1 MSHLFE
7 WSTEFAT
14 GVTDVDDQHERLI
27 DIINTLL
34 ALHSNSCTPLELETV
49 LQQLQHYARYHFH
62 TEEVLMARNHVSPD
76 HQKAHLAAHKGFFK
90 HLGRV
95 TQLIET
101 SPDLMV
107 DHLLSFL
114 VEWLIHHIT
123 QMDMEM
129 AREVLDQSV
138 ESTSAPKTSSQ
149 PHVLVNTA
157 NQLYEGLG
165 RRSLELLESNLQLN
179 REIEQRTIL
188 EARLRRMSAL
198 YMALSKTNQAV
209 AFRYDRDSLLKEVC
223 SIVTEYSG
231 FAAASIAILDP
242 DSNQPTLIAS
252 SSTLAE
258 QAGGEGRGSAG
269 GHSILPSAVFP
280 LQVEGNVVAILTV
293 YCHEPEEFEEP
304 LVAVL
309 KEMATVISFGL
320 ESLEREDK
328 RRNAE
333 ARLRDSEARL
343 RAITEAAADA
353 IVLTDAQ
360 GQISFWNSSAERIF
374 GYSADEALGQ
384 QAYAL
389 IGYALEEQTLSVGD
403 PMDIPSAGKQI
414 SAALSEPLIARRKG
428 GQTFPVEVSL
438 SHCRIQDGWNTV
450 SVVRDITLRKRAQL
464 ELLAS
469 QTKLARL
476 MDLVPLI
483 IYIHDLDSCGTVYV
497 NQAVQAA
504 TGYTPEEILS
514 LNSYLMQALAEP
526 EDVAAIRSV
535 AAQWPDARDGEVIEY
550 ECRIKTKDG
559 NPRHIACRE
568 VVIARTESGRPQQ
581 ILGVAMDMTVRVWQR
596 LMQEEKLADF
606 SRIGR
611 LVNMGEMA
619 SALAHE
625 LNQPLAAIANFNQAC
640 ANLLR
645 NGKAKPEVL
654 EQALSKTAEQA
665 LRAGSIIQ
673 TMREFMRKRE
683 AKPAEL
689 DINEAVRE
697 VIALANIRSRTRPV
711 EFSLRLDQTVASVWA
726 DRILVEQVLM
736 NLLRNAE
743 EAMGGTPLPEIQIET
758 GDGGSGFVKVSIRD
772 FGIGLPDGFELD
784 KLPTFYTTKADG
796 TGVGLGICRSIVEAS
811 GGKIWAMPGDQQGS
825 VFEFTLPIKPADGNG
840 L

>member
-1 MSHLFE
+1 MSHYFE
-7 WSTEFAT
+7 WSPEFAT
-14 GVTDVDDQHERLI
+14 GVTDVDDQHQRLI
-27 DIINTLL
+27 DIINALL
-34 ALHSNSCTPLELETV
+34 AHHHNGCSPLELETV

-62 TEEVLMARNHVSPD
+62 TEEVLMARSQVSEC
-76 HQKAHLAAHKGFFK
+76 HQKAHLAAHQGFFK

-129 AREVLDQSV
+129 AREVLNQSV
-138 ESTSAPKTSSQ
+138 ESTSAPKTWSH

-165 RRSLELLESNLQLN
+165 RRSLELLETNLQLN

-231 FAAASIAILDP
+231 FAVASIAILDP
-242 DSNQPTLIAS
+242 VSKQPTLIAS
-252 SSTLAE
+252 SSTSA
-258 QAGGEGRGSAG
+258 QGGGDGRGASG

-304 LVAVL
+304 MVAVL

-320 ESLEREDK
+320 ESLEREEK

-353 IVLTDAQ
+353 IVLTDAE

-384 QAYAL
+384 QAYTL
-389 IGYALEEQTLSVGD
+389 IGYAFEEPTQGAGD
-403 PMDIPSAGKQI
+403 PMDIPPAGNRI
-414 SAALSEPLIARRKG
+414 SPALSEPLIARRKG
-428 GQTFPVEVSL
+428 GEAFPVEVSL

-450 SVVRDITLRKRAQL
+450 SVVRDITLRKQAQL

-504 TGYTPEEILS
+504 TGYAPEEVLS
-514 LNSYLMQALAEP
+514 LNSYLMQALADP
-526 EDVAAIRSV
+526 EDVAAIQSI
-535 AAQWPDARDGEVIEY
+535 AGQWSDARDGEVVEY
-550 ECRIKTKDG
+550 ECRIQTKDG
-559 NPRHIACRE
+559 NPRHVACRE
-568 VVIARTESGRPQQ
+568 VVIARTEGGRTQQ

-596 LMQEEKLADF
+596 LMQEEKMADF

-611 LVNMGEMA
+611 LVNLGEMA

-711 EFSLRLDQTVASVWA
+711 EFSLRLDSALEPAWA

-743 EAMGGTPLPEIQIET
+743 EAMGGMPVLEIQIET
-758 GDGGSGFVKVSIRD
+758 SDGGNGFVKVSIRD
-772 FGIGLPDGFELD
+772 FGTGLPDGFELD

-811 GGKIWAMPGDQQGS
+811 GGKIWAMPADRQGS
-825 VFEFTLPIKPADGNG
+825 IFEFTLPIKPVDGNV